1 MPLQAEAGSP
11 AYPLAIVAGCSGASK
26 GGSSR
31 CSLRCAW
38 LRSRFA
44 PLTRPALPAILNAG
58 RLRGMVLS
66 VSPRNSRFFTTI
78 ILPISS
84 RHIILCAPR
93 SRLTHAPAPVL
104 PPLIAVLRLTSP
116 FQPLETS
123 LWRGLPAPVSPKTTH
138 TTTRRPQQFME
149 GEVWTSTRDHAGSRA
164 GAEGR
169 RQGQRERSSRNCA
182 GSRQRHSVAPTA
194 IQTGPQAGG

>member
-1 MPLQAEAGSP
+1 MLFVGLGASFRFPHASGSGISSDS
-11 AYPLAIVAGCSGASK
+11 AHPLAIVAGCSGASK
-26 GGSSR
+26 GGSSP

-44 PLTRPALPAILNAG
+44 PLTRPALPAVLNAG

-104 PPLIAVLRLTSP
+104 PPLIGVLRLTSP
-116 FQPLETS
+116 LQPLETS
-123 LWRGLPAPVSPKTTH
+123 HWRGLPTPVSPKTTH
-138 TTTRRPQQFME
+138 TTTRRPPKKDASK
-149 GEVWTSTRDHAGSRA
+149 TAATTTRIPCYPSR
-164 GAEGR
+164 R
-169 RQGQRERSSRNCA
+169 YC
-182 GSRQRHSVAPTA
+182 
-194 IQTGPQAGG
+194 

>member
-1 MPLQAEAGSP
+1 MA
-11 AYPLAIVAGCSGASK
+11 ASRLK
-26 GGSSR
+26 EVQTAR
-31 CSLRCAW
+31 AQ

-116 FQPLETS
+116 FNRSKPASGADFQPRSAPKLPTRLREDRKFGGWAGGPRPRAHGARSLSRDFIARAPLTS
-123 LWRGLPAPVSPKTTH
+123 PARRALRRGARPCAAARAPARSARRAPSA
-138 TTTRRPQQFME
+138 TR
-149 GEVWTSTRDHAGSRA
+149 GSRS
-164 GAEGR
+164 R
-169 RQGQRERSSRNCA
+169 RRRD
-182 GSRQRHSVAPTA
+182 
-194 IQTGPQAGG
+194 